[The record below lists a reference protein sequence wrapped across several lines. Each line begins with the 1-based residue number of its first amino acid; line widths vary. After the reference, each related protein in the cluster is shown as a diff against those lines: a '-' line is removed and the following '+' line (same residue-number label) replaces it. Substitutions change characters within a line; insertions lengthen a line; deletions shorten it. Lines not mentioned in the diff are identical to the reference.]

1 MRLRLSVL
9 ALLAATSPLS
19 VLAQDLSG
27 MAGGLKVSAT
37 DERTFV
43 AAISY
48 TQPVGNYNA
57 VSLSYINEGHPQD
70 HHRDGMAGQVW
81 LRTKNVDQGLM
92 LGAGVGRYFF
102 FDTAKTD
109 VAPHNFDNDHGWGSI
124 ISLQARWQFA
134 NRWYAQAQVN
144 RIVPS
149 GKDAT
154 THLLIGAGY
163 RYDGVPGAK
172 LHLQNWAHDDTVTFS
187 TGHTIV
193 NSFRSETS
201 RPFTLE
207 YRRAV
212 GKYLDWSATAIDEG
226 STDLAH
232 RRGVAGQLW
241 LIRSLN
247 EKVEFG
253 MGAGPYLAWDARDT
267 QDHGA
272 RLTGLLSAVGRYH
285 VNRRW
290 VAQLAWNR
298 VITDYHRDAD
308 VILLGVGRKF

>member
-1 MRLRLSVL
+1 MRLRLAAL
-9 ALLAATSPLS
+9 TLLAATLPLS
-19 VLAQDLSG
+19 AQAQDLSG
-27 MAGGLKVSAT
+27 MAGALKVNASN
-37 DERTFV
+37 ERTFV

-57 VSLSYINEGHPQD
+57 MSLSYINEGHPED

-81 LRTKNVDQGLM
+81 LRTKNVEQGLM

-109 VAPHNFDNDHGWGSI
+109 DAPHNFDNDHGWGSI
-124 ISLQARWQFA
+124 FSLQARWQFD

-144 RIVPS
+144 RILPN

-154 THLLIGAGY
+154 THLLVGAGY

-172 LHLQNWAHDDTVTFS
+172 LHLQNWAHDDTFTMS
-187 TGHTIV
+187 TGQTII

-207 YRRAV
+207 YRRAA
-212 GKYLDWSATAIDEG
+212 GKYVDWTATVVDEG

-232 RRGVAGQLW
+232 RRGAAAQLW
-241 LIRSLN
+241 LVRSLN

-253 MGAGPYLAWDARDT
+253 MGAGPYLAWDGRDI
-267 QDHGA
+267 QGHGT
-272 RLTGLLSAVGRYH
+272 RLTGLLSAASRYH
-285 VNRRW
+285 FNRRW
-290 VAQLAWNR
+290 VAQVAWNR

-308 VILLGVGRKF
+308 VILVGVGRKF

>member
-1 MRLRLSVL
+1 MRTRPAAL
-9 ALLAATSPLS
+9 ALLAASLPLPAQ
-19 VLAQDLSG
+19 AQDISG
-27 MAGGLKVSAT
+27 MAGALKVNST
-37 DERTFV
+37 NERTFV

-57 VSLSYINEGHPQD
+57 VSLSYINEGHPEA

-81 LRTKNVDQGLM
+81 LRTKKVDQGLM
-92 LGAGVGRYFF
+92 VGAGVGRYFF

-124 ISLQARWQFA
+124 VSLQARWHFD

-172 LHLQNWAHDDTVTFS
+172 LHLQNWAHDDTFTVS
-187 TGHTIV
+187 TGHSIV

-207 YRRAV
+207 YRRAA
-212 GKYLDWSATAIDEG
+212 GKYVDWTVTALDEG
-226 STDLAH
+226 STALAH
-232 RRGVAGQLW
+232 RRGMAAQLW

-253 MGAGPYLAWDARDT
+253 MGGGPYLAWDGRDT
-267 QDHGA
+267 EGRST
-272 RLTGLLSAVGRYH
+272 RLTGLLSAAARYH
-285 VNRRW
+285 VDRRW
-290 VAQLAWNR
+290 VAQVAWNR

-308 VILLGVGRKF
+308 VILVGVGRKF